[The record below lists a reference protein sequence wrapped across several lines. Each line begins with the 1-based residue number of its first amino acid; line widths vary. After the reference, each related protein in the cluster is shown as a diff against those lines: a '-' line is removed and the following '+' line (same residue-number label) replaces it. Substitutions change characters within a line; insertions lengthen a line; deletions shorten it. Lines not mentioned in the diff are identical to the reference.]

1 MPKSKTR
8 LDSSEKRKLLY
19 ALHEIESRGLVLPK
33 GAKEVFK
40 KERILWPVADNGYF
54 LKNDGTL
61 YIPTESQ
68 EGFINSVARYALFY
82 GSRGSGKTGSGAQ
95 KGLKKME
102 LDGGDGAVMNP
113 DFENFKY
120 STWPEL
126 KNWIPWDLVVPSQR
140 YRQDIAWEPH
150 QPFTLV
156 FKDGTTGIRV
166 YCKGLK
172 NPDSA
177 RGPNINWLWYDEG
190 GRDLTGLGWKIAVA
204 SVRVGRNPQAW
215 VTATPK
221 PTEHWMYKFFIKK
234 EIPPEAIEAFE
245 NLEGDDLVL
254 VEAFHGTIEQNK
266 DNLDPGFYASI
277 LTAYPS
283 GWLRSQEVDGEFA
296 NEGGQ
301 IGDRTWF
308 NDRIV
313 EIEPENVI
321 KRVRSWDI
329 AATEKETAK
338 DDPDE
343 TVGTLLSSFKPD
355 RNEKFFESYGDRI
368 PETQKETKH
377 FCIEHQVGG
386 FWAWKHLVDAIIA
399 TAKMDGPYV
408 EILLE
413 QEPGSGGKNQIA
425 AIKEEIKKIPE
436 LSSFKVSE
444 VDSRKVGDRVLAAN
458 THWFGKAAEGLM
470 WIKKGTWT
478 EGFLGQLDGFTQV
491 LHDDKITSV
500 TEGMFV
506 LNPYRS
512 WKKVDFITT

>member
-1 MPKSKTR
+1 MPKAKIR
-8 LDSSEKRKLLY
+8 LTVEEKRKLLF
-19 ALHEIESRGLVLPK
+19 ALNEMQARGLNLPTD
-33 GAKEVFK
+33 AKKLFI
-40 KERILWPVADNGYF
+40 KEKIVWPVAENGYF

-61 YIPTESQ
+61 YIPTDSQ
-68 EGFINSVARYALFY
+68 ESFIDSIARYSLFY
-82 GSRGSGKTGSGAQ
+82 GSRGSGKTGAGAQ
-95 KGLKKME
+95 KLLRKMQKV
-102 LDGGDGAVMNP
+102 GGDGSVMNP

-140 YRQDIAWEPH
+140 YRQAIEWEPH
-150 QPFTLV
+150 QPFTMV
-156 FKDGTTGIRV
+156 FKDGTTGIRI

-177 RGPNINWLWYDEG
+177 RGPNINVLWYDEG
-190 GRDLTGLGWKIAVA
+190 GRDPTGLGWKIAIA
-204 SVRVGRNPQAW
+204 SVRVGIDPQAF

-234 EIPPEAIEAFE
+234 EIPPEALEAFAD
-245 NLEGDDLVL
+245 LGDDKVL

-266 DNLDPGFYASI
+266 ANLDPGFYASI

-283 GWLRSQEVDGEFA
+283 GWLRSQEVEGEFA
-296 NEGGQ
+296 NEGGK
-301 IGDRTWF
+301 IGDRAWF

-313 EIEPENVI
+313 EVVPENVI

-343 TVGTLLSSFKPD
+343 SVGTLISAFNPD
-355 RNEKFFESYGDRI
+355 KNEEFLGLYGDKMS
-368 PETQKETKH
+368 ETQRKTKN
-377 FCIEHQVGG
+377 FCLEHQVGG
-386 FWAWKHLVDAIIA
+386 FWAWNNLLNAIIA

-425 AIKEEIKKIPE
+425 AIKDAIKQIPE
-436 LSSFKVSE
+436 LRSFTVKE
-444 VDSRKVGDRVLAAN
+444 VDSRRVGDRVLAAN

-491 LHDDKITSV
+491 LHDDRVTSV

-506 LNPYRS
+506 LNPYRAWS
-512 WKKVDFITT
+512 KIEFVTT